1 MPPNGSMPH
10 EVVFVGVDND
20 DGQQNARLVV
30 VIGRD
35 FVSKNIAGEIKNLT
49 KVKLFWFKNNSW

>member
-1 MPPNGSMPH
+1 MPRNGSTPY

-30 VIGRD
+30 LICRD
-35 FVSKNIAGEIKNLT
+35 FVSKNIAG
-49 KVKLFWFKNNSW
+49 